1 MSSSLPRRELDW
13 ILGDLEEVFGAKIAE
28 VGGVVA
34 RLWYWRQAMSFSARF
49 LRERWKNN
57 RTGLAAPAQSG
68 VREPLGDL
76 VRDMRYALRTLIRAP
91 GFTAVAVI
99 TLSLGIG
106 ANTAIF
112 SVVDSIL
119 LRPLPVADPD
129 RLVSLCETNP
139 AIAGFCIA
147 SPTNVEDW
155 SQQSRSFAAI
165 GIARDW
171 PFILKTEEGVEG
183 INGGIATPD
192 FFDVLQFT
200 PALGRLFVPDDLEP
214 GNNRVVVLT
223 HATWRSRFGS
233 DATIVGRTL
242 TLDDESFTV
251 IGVLPADAVVPRMEH
266 YQVWAP
272 LHFHPREARRRSWR
286 GFRALGRLADGATI
300 AEARAEMATI
310 ANRLAGEYPET
321 NDGWGVRLVPL
332 HEQVVGSVRPML
344 LVFLGAVGFV
354 LLIGCANVANL
365 LLARS
370 AGRRRELAVR
380 IALGANRGRLVR
392 LLLGESVLLALMGGA
407 AGLLLAVWAVNTF
420 VSLAPGGIPRLDEV
434 AIDVRVLVFALL
446 ISLLT
451 SVAFGLVPSLQA
463 TSLDLNEELKEG
475 DRGSSS
481 RRLGVRGLL
490 VISEVALALMLLI
503 GAGLLT
509 QSFATLLRW
518 RPGFDQSNLLTVWLL
533 ASSGKYE
540 TGDQVVSVFQQA
552 ADEVGALPSVESVGR
567 ASAGPLFGGRETDEF
582 HIEGPPLPAPGEGP
596 VARWFDIGPNY
607 FATLG
612 ISTVKGRSFTE
623 ADGRG
628 APPVAIINETAVR
641 RYWPGEDPLG
651 QRVTIYGRTMTV
663 VGVVSDVRPLRPG
676 TPTDA
681 EIYWP
686 QQQAPRY
693 ATYLLIRTKTD
704 PSSAV
709 QGIRAR
715 LQQLDPDMQVSGFM
729 TLEQRV
735 SRELVG
741 PRFNML
747 LLGIF
752 AAVAVLLAA
761 VGIYGVIA
769 YTVARRTREMGIRMA
784 LGAQSWD
791 IVKAVVAQGM
801 VPTMIGVGLG
811 LIGAVGL
818 TRVLD
823 TLLFGVSP
831 TDPVTFA
838 AVAITLAAVAA
849 LACYIPARR
858 ATRVDT
864 VVALR
869 EE

>member
-1 MSSSLPRRELDW
+1 M
-13 ILGDLEEVFGAKIAE
+13 
-28 VGGVVA
+28 
-34 RLWYWRQAMSFSARF
+34 
-49 LRERWKNN
+49 
-57 RTGLAAPAQSG
+57 
-68 VREPLGDL
+68 
-76 VRDMRYALRTLIRAP
+76 
-91 GFTAVAVI
+91 
-99 TLSLGIG
+99 
-106 ANTAIF
+106 
-112 SVVDSIL
+112 
-119 LRPLPVADPD
+119 
-129 RLVSLCETNP
+129 
-139 AIAGFCIA
+139 
-147 SPTNVEDW
+147 
-155 SQQSRSFAAI
+155 
-165 GIARDW
+165 
-171 PFILKTEEGVEG
+171 
-183 INGGIATPD
+183 
-192 FFDVLQFT
+192 
-200 PALGRLFVPDDLEP
+200 
-214 GNNRVVVLT
+214 
-223 HATWRSRFGS
+223 
-233 DATIVGRTL
+233 
-242 TLDDESFTV
+242 
-251 IGVLPADAVVPRMEH
+251 
-266 YQVWAP
+266 
-272 LHFHPREARRRSWR
+272 
-286 GFRALGRLADGATI
+286 
-300 AEARAEMATI
+300 
-310 ANRLAGEYPET
+310 
-321 NDGWGVRLVPL
+321 
-332 HEQVVGSVRPML
+332 
-344 LVFLGAVGFV
+344 
-354 LLIGCANVANL
+354 
-365 LLARS
+365 
-370 AGRRRELAVR
+370 
-380 IALGANRGRLVR
+380 
-392 LLLGESVLLALMGGA
+392 
-407 AGLLLAVWAVNTF
+407 
-420 VSLAPGGIPRLDEV
+420 
-434 AIDVRVLVFALL
+434 
-446 ISLLT
+446 
-451 SVAFGLVPSLQA
+451 
-463 TSLDLNEELKEG
+463 
-475 DRGSSS
+475 
-481 RRLGVRGLL
+481 
-490 VISEVALALMLLI
+490 
-503 GAGLLT
+503 
-509 QSFATLLRW
+509 
-518 RPGFDQSNLLTVWLL
+518 
-533 ASSGKYE
+533 
-540 TGDQVVSVFQQA
+540 SVFQQA
-552 ADEVGALPSVESVGR
+552 AEEVGALPSVESVGR

-709 QGIRAR
+709 QGIRSR

-752 AAVAVLLAA
+752 AAVAVLLAT

-769 YTVARRTREMGIRMA
+769 YTVARRTREMGIRRA

-858 ATRVDT
+858 ATRVDA